1 MLNIRYR
8 DNKVLYSTLMNLAVP
23 IALQGLITSS
33 LNLIDNIM
41 IGQLGE
47 AEFSAVGMA
56 NQLFFVFS
64 ALLFGFSSGAG
75 AFIAQF
81 WGVKDLLNI
90 RKVLGFSL
98 VFAVSSSLLF
108 FFGSFFFPNK
118 VIQIFSSDPA
128 VIEFGKQYLTIVSFT
143 FIFMAITVPHA
154 AVLKTTEQTKLPM
167 KISAYAFMVNIVLN
181 YILIFGKL
189 GFDPLGVKGAAIA
202 TCISR
207 LFEMGLM
214 LYFIYIKGNIVR
226 GKISDLFS
234 FSYSFA
240 KRIII
245 TASPVVVNEAL
256 WGLGMASYSVIYGH
270 MGTTEYA
277 ALQVSNTIHFIF
289 IMAIFSIGD
298 AALVMIGKELGKKN
312 EASAYIIACKLLQIG
327 VVLGILSG
335 TILALFSPL
344 IIRIFNFT
352 PQGKQFAMVILII
365 YGCSMWLKLFN
376 GINIIGVFRGGGDTR
391 FAMYTEVLTVWFI
404 GVPLV
409 FFSALILKLPLY
421 MVVIIT
427 TFEELI
433 KGIICYRRL
442 ISKKWMNNIIHD
454 ME

>member
-1 MLNIRYR
+1 MVNINYK
-8 DNKVLYSTLMNLAVP
+8 DNKALYSTLINIAVP

-98 VFAVSSSLLF
+98 VFTVLSSLLF

-118 VIQIFSSDPA
+118 VIQLFTNDPI
-128 VIEFGKQYLTIVSFT
+128 VVEYGKEYLTIVSFT
-143 FIFMAITVPHA
+143 FILMAITIPHA
-154 AVLKTTEQTKLPM
+154 AVLKITEQTKLPM
-167 KISAYAFMVNIVLN
+167 KISAYAFVVNSVLN

-189 GFDPLGVKGAAIA
+189 GFDPMGVKGAAIG
-202 TCISR
+202 TLISR
-207 LFEMGLM
+207 LFEMALM

-226 GKISDLFS
+226 GKITDLFS
-234 FSYSFA
+234 FSSSFA
-240 KRIII
+240 KRIIK
-245 TASPVVVNEAL
+245 TALPVVVNEAM
-256 WGLGMASYSVIYGH
+256 WGLGMAAYSVIYGH

-277 ALQVSNTIHFIF
+277 ALQVSNTVHFMF

-298 AALVMIGKELGKKN
+298 AALVMIGKELGKQN
-312 EASAYIIACKLLQIG
+312 ETSAYTIACKLLQIG
-327 VVLGILSG
+327 VVLGIFSGIVLAFLS
-335 TILALFSPL
+335 P
-344 IIRIFNFT
+344 IIVKIFNFT
-352 PQGKQFAMVILII
+352 SEGRQFATVILII

-391 FAMYTEVLTVWFI
+391 FAMYTESLTVWLI

-421 MVVIIT
+421 IVVVT
-427 TFEELI
+427 ANFEEII
-433 KGIICYRRL
+433 KGIICYKRL
-442 ISKKWMNNIIHD
+442 KSKKWINNIIHD
-454 ME
+454 MK

>member
-1 MLNIRYR
+1 
-8 DNKVLYSTLMNLAVP
+8 
-23 IALQGLITSS
+23 
-33 LNLIDNIM
+33 
-41 IGQLGE
+41 
-47 AEFSAVGMA
+47 
-56 NQLFFVFS
+56 
-64 ALLFGFSSGAG
+64 
-75 AFIAQF
+75 
-81 WGVKDLLNI
+81 
-90 RKVLGFSL
+90 
-98 VFAVSSSLLF
+98 
-108 FFGSFFFPNK
+108 
-118 VIQIFSSDPA
+118 
-128 VIEFGKQYLTIVSFT
+128 
-143 FIFMAITVPHA
+143 
-154 AVLKTTEQTKLPM
+154 
-167 KISAYAFMVNIVLN
+167 
-181 YILIFGKL
+181 
-189 GFDPLGVKGAAIA
+189 
-202 TCISR
+202 
-207 LFEMGLM
+207 M

-409 FFSALILKLPLY
+409 FFSALILKLPLSPQG
-421 MVVIIT
+421 
-427 TFEELI
+427 
-433 KGIICYRRL
+433 K
-442 ISKKWMNNIIHD
+442 
-454 ME
+454 